1 VQLYRF
7 KAISSDGAIVEGEM
21 MATSQAAVLERIR
34 AQGQLPVRAEE
45 AGGAGRSEKSL
56 SLLPSLGKRV
66 NEAQVA
72 TFTRDLA
79 TLLNAGLPL
88 DRGLSIML
96 ELADPSPMRDML
108 TQLRERVRSGT
119 ALSDAM
125 SHHAGAFSR
134 LYVNMVRA
142 GEAGGA
148 LGPVLQRLA
157 DYLERSRALRESVKT
172 ALIYPALLVFV
183 AGLSVA
189 ILLIF
194 VVPQFKQMFDDMGKA
209 LPLATQVV
217 IGLGDGLR
225 SYWWA
230 LLLLI
235 VAAVMAVRVQL
246 SQPAG
251 KRAWDAGVLRLPL
264 FGELS
269 TKLEVA
275 RFSRTLGTLLSNGVT
290 LLNALGIVKDTTMN
304 MVLSDGVAKIGDGL
318 KQGRGMFAPMLETG
332 LFPKLAT
339 HMVRVGE
346 ETGKLEEMLLRV
358 ADIYDLEVERTIK
371 RLLAIV
377 EPALILTLGVII
389 AGIIMSI
396 LLAILGANE
405 LVR

>member
-1 VQLYRF
+1 MQLYRY
-7 KAISSDGAIVEGEM
+7 KAIGPDGGVVHGEM
-21 MATSQAAVLERIR
+21 MATSQTAVLERIR
-34 AQGQLPVRAEE
+34 ALGQLPVRAEPA
-45 AGGAGRSEKSL
+45 AGAKAEGAFSA
-56 SLLPSLGKRV
+56 LPALGKRV
-66 NEAQVA
+66 TEVQVA

-79 TLLNAGLPL
+79 TLVNSGLPL
-88 DRGLSIML
+88 DRALAIML
-96 ELADPSPMRDML
+96 ELADPSPFRDVL
-108 TQLRERVRSGT
+108 TQLRERVRSGS

-125 SHHAGAFSR
+125 SNHAGAFSR

-157 DYLERSRALRESVKT
+157 EYLERARALRESVKT

-183 AGLSVA
+183 AGISVA

-209 LPLATQVV
+209 LPFATQVV

-230 LLLLI
+230 LVLI
-235 VAAVMAVRVQL
+235 IAAVVTAVRYQL
-246 SQPAG
+246 AQPAG
-251 KRAWDAGVLRLPL
+251 KRAWDSKVLHLPL
-264 FGELS
+264 FGELV

-275 RFSRTLGTLLSNGVT
+275 RFSRTLGTLLSNGVP

-304 MVLSDGVAKIGDGL
+304 LVLSDGMAKIGDGL
-318 KQGRGMFAPMLETG
+318 KHGRGMFAPMLETS

-358 ADIYDLEVERTIK
+358 ADIYDIEVERTIK
-371 RLLAIV
+371 RLLAFV
-377 EPALILTLGVII
+377 EPALIIGLGVII